1 MLVATNYRIP
11 RIMYARIV
19 DTRITEI
26 LHAKLVR
33 KDIKVT
39 RIKKNPRRKDR
50 RISNKNSAGL
60 GEMGQQE
67 R

>member
-33 KDIKVT
+33 KDN
-39 RIKKNPRRKDR
+39 RNPAHKRTET
-50 RISNKNSAGL
+50 SY
-60 GEMGQQE
+60 QE
-67 R
+67 